1 MNVQTQTQTY
11 WLATLSV
18 LVSLSLSGS
27 RVDAQELPTGLY
39 STDVSSL
46 EELVNQSL
54 PESNNVD
61 ANFLNPNYDPNL
73 RFTEDASVSLSFIS
87 EGAGYR
93 NSLGYFT
100 FDTDLFAG
108 VTKSDLDTDNSGVVS
123 LDELSSF
130 DGVSTDFVFQNAS
143 QQGSGGQLNA
153 GDTLDLADGASFA
166 AGTRMGFFLVQNG
179 WTGSGV
185 RTHQGS
191 SEVQTFY
198 TLDFLNPEAE
208 SQATTA
214 TDSATNTSRHAAML
228 FANDNI
234 ILGFEDLNRVNRSA
248 NAYRYTSDED
258 FNDAVFILNVSP
270 FSAVSTTP
278 IARAVSVPS
287 PPSLFTVAL
296 GLFMTIAFRRRC

>member
-18 LVSLSLSGS
+18 LVSLLLSGS

-100 FDTDLFAG
+100 FDTDLFAD

-143 QQGSGGQLNA
+143 QQGR
-153 GDTLDLADGASFA
+153 GDS
-166 AGTRMGFFLVQNG
+166 
-179 WTGSGV
+179 
-185 RTHQGS
+185 
-191 SEVQTFY
+191 
-198 TLDFLNPEAE
+198 
-208 SQATTA
+208 
-214 TDSATNTSRHAAML
+214 
-228 FANDNI
+228 
-234 ILGFEDLNRVNRSA
+234 
-248 NAYRYTSDED
+248 
-258 FNDAVFILNVSP
+258 
-270 FSAVSTTP
+270 
-278 IARAVSVPS
+278 
-287 PPSLFTVAL
+287 
-296 GLFMTIAFRRRC
+296 